1 MVDDGSC
8 TAFCAD
14 GTYRDQ
20 DGSCVACPEGTQCI
34 TVVSARAKPQ
44 QHSTVNPRNELITPS
59 IITPHTTHLSLRQ
72 PAKSVVM
79 STATTLNLEGGVG
92 ALDTDAEK
100 AAFGAGIVAA
110 MAAGPNGLVVTVEV
124 LRVTAAASRRLAER
138 SLSSV
143 VSTDGIVQVTIKAG
157 LSVDAVK
164 AMLGLNSFSTPELS
178 TDIAPPDS
186 NHRALAA
193 SSVVV
198 DYTVTV
204 PEKENSAVGD
214 LNAIKNAAVSDYDA
228 AAIATS
234 GAGSFADSLASNLG
248 AAMSSYASSVVSTDA
263 SFSQIVTEKMSSEQ
277 LSEPFKTVGIKPGM
291 WRGAVDRI
299 DGVRECKNSATAWPE
314 ACLGGTEF
322 SAYCREGHEG
332 PLCAVC
338 KDAYYKDKDTKMCEE
353 CGDSGG
359 LPEGTFTSA
368 PFLGLYALLFLLIL
382 GMVRASTPV

>member
-1 MVDDGSC
+1 M
-8 TAFCAD
+8 
-14 GTYRDQ
+14 
-20 DGSCVACPEGTQCI
+20 
-34 TVVSARAKPQ
+34 
-44 QHSTVNPRNELITPS
+44 N
-59 IITPHTTHLSLRQ
+59 
-72 PAKSVVM
+72 
-79 STATTLNLEGGVG
+79 TATTLNLEGGVD

-124 LRVTAAASRRLAER
+124 LRVTAATSRRLAER
-138 SLSSV
+138 SSSPFA
-143 VSTDGIVQVTIKAG
+143 SCASADGISQLAIKAG

-186 NHRALAA
+186 NHRALAV

-198 DYTVTV
+198 DYTITV

-214 LNAIKNAAVSDYDA
+214 LDAIKAAAVSDYDA
-228 AAIATS
+228 AAAATS
-234 GAGSFADSLASNLG
+234 GAGSFADSLESNLG
-248 AAMSSYASSVVSTDA
+248 AAMSSYASSVASTDA

-277 LSEPFKTVGIKPGM
+277 LSDPFKTVEIKPGM

-314 ACLGGTEF
+314 ACLGGTDF

-338 KDAYYKDKDTKMCEE
+338 KDTYFKDKDTKMCEE

-368 PFLGLYALLFLLIL
+368 PFLGLYVLLFLLIL
-382 GMVRASTPV
+382 GKVRASTPV